1 MKAKWTI
8 DSLSAGILCIAT
20 IAATG
25 CGSSTANVRIMNAS
39 PGESAVSASVGGTS
53 IATALAYAT
62 ASGYT
67 SVTSGS
73 ETLEVSQSSSSA
85 SVLNESISLESSTYY
100 TILVANYPT
109 SVAAVVLTDNNAA
122 PASGDMNLRII
133 QAAPSLPSADV
144 YVVAPGTSL
153 SSVSP
158 TLSTLSFESASGYL
172 PLAAG
177 SYEIYFTAPGQK
189 TSYIDSGPLTFSTGQ
204 VRSLVGLD
212 GSAGGYTSAVLDD
225 LN

>member
-1 MKAKWTI
+1 
-8 DSLSAGILCIAT
+8 
-20 IAATG
+20 
-25 CGSSTANVRIMNAS
+25 
-39 PGESAVSASVGGTS
+39 
-53 IATALAYAT
+53 
-62 ASGYT
+62 
-67 SVTSGS
+67 
-73 ETLEVSQSSSSA
+73 
-85 SVLNESISLESSTYY
+85 
-100 TILVANYPT
+100 
-109 SVAAVVLTDNNAA
+109 
-122 PASGDMNLRII
+122 MNLRII